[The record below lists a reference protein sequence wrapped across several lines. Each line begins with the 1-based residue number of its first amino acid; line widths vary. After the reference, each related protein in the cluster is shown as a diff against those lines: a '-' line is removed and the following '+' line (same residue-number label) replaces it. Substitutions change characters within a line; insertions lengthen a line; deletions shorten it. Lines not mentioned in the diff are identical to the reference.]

1 LKQVDLIKKLLPGF
15 IPLLVFIIADEIWGM
30 KVGLI
35 VALIIGIAELIFT
48 WFREKRFDRFIL
60 LDTALL
66 VALSGI
72 SILLENDIFFKLKP
86 ALIELILCAILAFS
100 LFTRIDVVGTMTARY
115 MKGVAMSGQQSEM
128 YRKSLRNLFWIV
140 LVHSFLVVFAA
151 FYLGNEA
158 WAFISG
164 GMFYIVFGVFFI
176 YEFFKNRRKNMSK
189 ANSLE
194 NEEWLPVVD
203 EDGRVTGKAP
213 RSVFHSGSK
222 LLHPVVHLHVI
233 GPKKSVYLQK
243 RPMNK
248 LIQPGKWDTAVG
260 GHISFGEQL
269 EESLKRE
276 AFEEIGL
283 ENFKAVP
290 AAKYRWDS
298 DVESELVYSFITND
312 YQGIHIHTDEVDEGK
327 FWPVSEIEKLIG
339 KGVFTPNFEYEFQM
353 LRKAK
358 VLK

>member
-1 LKQVDLIKKLLPGF
+1 MKQAELFKKLLPGF

-66 VALSGI
+66 VLLSGI
-72 SILLENDIFFKLKP
+72 SLLLENDIFFKLKP
-86 ALIELILCAILAFS
+86 ALIELILCAILALS
-100 LFTRIDVVGTMTARY
+100 LFTRIDIVGTMTARY
-115 MKGVAMSGQQSEM
+115 MNGVAMSEQHSAM
-128 YRKSLRNLFWIV
+128 YRQSLRNLFWIV
-140 LVHSFLVVFAA
+140 LGHSFLVVFAA

-164 GMFYIVFGVFFI
+164 GMFYILFGLYFI
-176 YEFFKNRRKNMSK
+176 FEFFKNRRKNKLK
-189 ANSLE
+189 ALSLE
-194 NEEWLPVVD
+194 NEEWLPLVD
-203 EDGRVTGKAP
+203 EEGKVIGKAP
-213 RSVFHSGSK
+213 RSVCHSGSK

-233 GPKKSVYLQK
+233 GPKNSLYLQK
-243 RPMNK
+243 RPMSK

-260 GHISFGEQL
+260 GHISFGENL
-269 EESLKRE
+269 EVSLKRE
-276 AFEEIGL
+276 ACEEIGL

-298 DVESELVYSFITND
+298 EVESELVYSFVTND
-312 YQGIHIHTDEVDEGK
+312 YKSIHIHTDEVDEGK
-327 FWPVSEIEKLIG
+327 FWPITEIKKQIG
-339 KGVFTPNFEYEFQM
+339 KGVFTPNFEYEFQL

-358 VLK
+358 LLR